1 MRAFHVLKIVK
12 MGPNCAKYL
21 ILEMHEDDSLPLFRT
36 NASFFSWMKE
46 VFFLNIFKNMG
57 LPLSLIITFRKSILP
72 RCS

>member
-36 NASFFSWMKE
+36 NASFCPWLK
-46 VFFLNIFKNMG
+46 VFFFQYFQKYG
-57 LPLSLIITFRKSILP
+57 PTIITDYNLS
-72 RCS
+72 